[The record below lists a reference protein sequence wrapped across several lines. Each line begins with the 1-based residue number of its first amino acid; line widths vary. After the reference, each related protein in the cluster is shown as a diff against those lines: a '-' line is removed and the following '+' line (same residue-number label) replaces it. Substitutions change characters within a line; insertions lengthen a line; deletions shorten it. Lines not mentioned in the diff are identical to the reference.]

1 MSPESKESFRR
12 ALDRRTRMNRV
23 VAAAAVLLLLSA
35 AWFWFAGRVRQ
46 KEFRMSAGDVLGH
59 RHALLLALQHEA
71 EEQGLQI
78 AIVKSEGS
86 KEALEHVADGKLDAA
101 LVQGDTG
108 VKRTELRQAAILT
121 DEPLHLFV
129 RAELAEAGPTALRD
143 KRLNLGPQ
151 GGGTRK
157 VALQVLRFIGLKPGE
172 DFEDEQLTYAE
183 LAGLSG
189 SELPDGIFAV
199 SALPWDFG
207 ETLVRTHG
215 YRLMEL
221 PFGEAMTLTDRN
233 LHDSTIPAFTYSVA
247 PAVPQ
252 RPLHTVA
259 PHLLLVT
266 NKDVAEETIERLMRI
281 LFESEF
287 TRRASLPA
295 LDPRQME
302 THLEYPLH
310 EGAKTYLHRNEPLM
324 TNEDIE
330 SVENLR
336 SFVVSGLLAGFV
348 AWRWWVRRRMIGF
361 EKYLDAVTEIEMDAL
376 VLEQSEVPDAEALQ
390 QLRRRL
396 TEIKSEALE
405 KYAEGR
411 LRGEEQ
417 MSSLLMH
424 VSDVRRCLD
433 SLFAHLSRHHPPSA

>member
-1 MSPESKESFRR
+1 MSSDPKQSLRL
-12 ALDRRTRMNRV
+12 ALDRRARVNRI
-23 VAAAAVLLLLSA
+23 VAAAAVALVVAA
-35 AWFWFAGRVRQ
+35 AWFWFAGRVRPT
-46 KEFRMSAGDVLGH
+46 KLRMSAGDALGH
-59 RHALLLALQHEA
+59 RHALLVALQNEA
-71 EEQGLQI
+71 GQQALQI
-78 AIVKSEGS
+78 TLAKSTGS
-86 KEALEHVADGKLDAA
+86 KDALEQVANGKLDAA
-101 LVQGDTG
+101 LVQGDAG
-108 VKRTELRQAAILT
+108 VQHTELRQAAILT

-129 RAELAEAGPTALRD
+129 RPELAEAGPTALRG

-151 GGGTRK
+151 GGGTLK
-157 VALQVLRFIGLKPGE
+157 VALQVLRFIGLTPGK
-172 DFEDEQLTYAE
+172 DFDDTYHTYAE
-183 LAGLSG
+183 LSDLPVAT
-189 SELPDGIFAV
+189 LPDGIFAV
-199 SALPWDFG
+199 SALPWDLG
-207 ETLVRTHG
+207 GTLVRTHG

-247 PAVPQ
+247 PPVPQ
-252 RPLHTVA
+252 RTLHTVA

-266 NKDVAEETIERLMRI
+266 RDDVAEETIERLMRV

-310 EGAKTYLHRNEPLM
+310 EGARSYLHRNEPLM
-324 TNEDIE
+324 TNDDIE
-330 SVENLR
+330 KVENLR
-336 SFVVSGLLAGFV
+336 SFAVSALLAGFV

-361 EKYLDAVTEIEMDAL
+361 EKYLDAVTEIEMDA
-376 VLEQSEVPDAEALQ
+376 VALEQSDSPDAEALLR
-390 QLRRRL
+390 LRRRL

-411 LRGEEQ
+411 LRGDEQ

-424 VSDVRRCLD
+424 VADVRRCLD
-433 SLFAHLSRHHPPSA
+433 SLFAHHSRHHPPPG